1 MSYKSYL
8 SRRNRR
14 VCGFTLVE
22 MLLVIVIIGIVT
34 AVSVPSFVKSMRGN
48 RRRMAA
54 RTIVAAGRYARS
66 MAVLHQRTMAITFN
80 LDDATLLIA
89 ESGSAKPKEGAFG
102 VAAEAA
108 EDTLSPGRAFE
119 EAPDERPSTGAGV
132 SPVLNRKLDK
142 VTIAHVNVDGEDPCL
157 AGVCVVLYQSNG
169 RCIPYEVRIV
179 DDQEGEVVIKV
190 DALAS
195 VSTAG
200 GR

>member
-1 MSYKSYL
+1 MTNTSYF

-22 MLLVIVIIGIVT
+22 LLLVIVIIGVVT

-80 LDDATLLIA
+80 LDAATLLIA
-89 ESGSAKPKEGAFG
+89 EAGSANPKGGALG

-119 EAPDERPSTGAGV
+119 EAPDARPSTGAGL
-132 SPVLNRKLDK
+132 SPVLNRKLDR
-142 VTIAHVNVDGEDPCL
+142 VTIAHVNIAGEPPCL

-179 DDQEGEVVIKV
+179 DDQEGEVLIKV

-195 VSTAG
+195 VTTAV